1 MNYLDGIDYLGDLIE
16 VAIKYGIVDKS
27 GAWFTVIDTE
37 TGEVLSD
44 KIQGQNRVKEFL
56 SDESNIQVLQ
66 RIEVLI
72 DKEVHTVSD

>member
-1 MNYLDGIDYLGDLIE
+1 MITKINGYD
-16 VAIKYGIVDKS
+16 V
-27 GAWFTVIDTE
+27 THIDTE

-56 SDESNIQVLQ
+56 SDESNLQVLQ
-66 RIEVLI
+66 RIEALI